1 MTSLPAVAVL
11 GLGAMGHAFA
21 ANLVKKGFTVRG
33 WNRTRQRGEDLIA
46 QGLTLC
52 DSPEAAVADAD
63 VVITVLTDGD
73 TTRSVLSACQA
84 QLKQGAIVCQM
95 GTIGTAATDA
105 LIDELANARPDVVF
119 IDAPVSGSK
128 APAENAQIAILA
140 SGDRPRAQAVEPV
153 FEAISRRQQWLGE
166 AGAGSRMKL
175 VVNSYLIGL
184 MQSVAESASLAQTLG
199 FSADELWSALEGGPL
214 ASAYAQGKLGMIARD
229 DYTPQMQLSLALKDA
244 RLALDAAGDRP
255 LPALENIASLWQQA
269 ADAGYG
275 KEDLAAVFRFIN
287 RTTPGDK

>member
-1 MTSLPAVAVL
+1 MTLLPAVAVL

-21 ANLVKKGFTVRG
+21 ANLLKKGFTVRG

-46 QGLTLC
+46 QGLNLC
-52 DSPEAAVADAD
+52 DSPEAAAADAD

-73 TTRSVLSACQA
+73 TTRSVLAACRT
-84 QLKQGAIVCQM
+84 QLKQGAVVCQM
-95 GTIGTAATDA
+95 GTVGIEATEA
-105 LIDELANARPDVVF
+105 LIDELTNARPDIVF

-140 SGDRPRAQAVEPV
+140 SGDRSRAQAVEPV
-153 FEAISRRQQWLGE
+153 FAAISRRQQWLGE

-184 MQSVAESASLAQTLG
+184 MQSVAESASLAQQLG
-199 FSADELWSALEGGPL
+199 FSAGELWDALEGGPL

-229 DYTPQMQLSLALKDA
+229 DFTAQMQLSLALKDA

-255 LPALENIASLWQQA
+255 LPALENIVGLWQQA
-269 ADAGYG
+269 VDAGYA
-275 KEDLAAVFRFIN
+275 KEDLASVFRFIS
-287 RTTPGDK
+287 PAQSGGE